1 MVYISSHIRG
11 DKIMTKSNVKLPK
24 TLDVKVTDAMIEKDI
39 VAVKSKVKTVNNAI
53 QSVLTKVML
62 RWHQSG
68 DVGTAC
74 RFMNTLVLELDGTA
88 VRNNAIK
95 SWIEAYCGFN
105 WVKGDDGKS
114 LFTYNKK
121 RSKVSYDD
129 VVTAHQ
135 NMWSTFS
142 KEPEYKPVISLDD
155 INSLKKKW
163 DRALEGLTK
172 DAEKHKNDDIDME
185 LYNIVSK
192 YLMAK

>member
-24 TLDVKVTDAMIEKDI
+24 TLDVKVTDELIEKRI
-39 VAVKSKVKTVNNAI
+39 KSVNSKVNSVNNEI
-53 QSVLTKVML
+53 QLTLTTIML
-62 RWHQSG
+62 RWNQSG

-74 RFMNTLVLELDGTA
+74 RFMNTLVLGLDGTA

-135 NMWSTFS
+135 NMWSTFT
-142 KEPEYKPVISLDD
+142 KEAEYKGMNLDEMIAKLIIQVEKKLEKPNELD
-155 INSLKKKW
+155 NINLETYKALKN
-163 DRALEGLTK
+163 TQ
-172 DAEKHKNDDIDME
+172 
-185 LYNIVSK
+185 Y
-192 YLMAK
+192 AK

>member
-1 MVYISSHIRG
+1 MA
-11 DKIMTKSNVKLPK
+11 KINVKLPK
-24 TLDVKVTDAMIEKDI
+24 TLNVTVTDAMIEKDI
-39 VAVKSKVKTVNNAI
+39 IAVKSKVKTVNNAI

-74 RFMNTLVLELDGTA
+74 RFANTIVLELKGSA
-88 VRNNAIK
+88 VRCNAIIA
-95 SWIEAYCGFN
+95 WFEAYAGFQM
-105 WVKGDDGKS
+105 VKDDDGKS

-135 NMWSTFS
+135 NMWSTFT

-155 INSLKKKW
+155 INGIKKKW
-163 DRALEGLTK
+163 DRALEGSTK

-185 LYNIVSK
+185 LYNIISR
-192 YLMAK
+192 YLMTK

>member
-1 MVYISSHIRG
+1 MMVYISSHIRG

-24 TLDVKVTDAMIEKDI
+24 TLDVKLTDAMIEKDI

-68 DVGTAC
+68 DVATAC

-95 SWIEAYCGFN
+95 SWIQAYCGFN

-121 RSKVSYDD
+121 RSKVSYDE

-135 NMWSTFS
+135 NMWSTFT
-142 KEPEYKPVISLDD
+142 KEPEYKGMNLDD
-155 INSLKKKW
+155 VIAKLIIQVEKKLEKPNELDNINLETYKALKN
-163 DRALEGLTK
+163 TQ
-172 DAEKHKNDDIDME
+172 
-185 LYNIVSK
+185 Y
-192 YLMAK
+192 AK

>member
-1 MVYISSHIRG
+1 MMVYISSHIRG

-39 VAVKSKVKTVNNAI
+39 VAVKSKVRTVNNAI

-121 RSKVSYDD
+121 RSKVSYDE

-135 NMWSTFS
+135 NMWSTFT
-142 KEPEYKPVISLDD
+142 KEPDYKGMNLDD
-155 INSLKKKW
+155 VIAKLIIQVEKKLEKPNELDNINLETYKALKN
-163 DRALEGLTK
+163 TQ
-172 DAEKHKNDDIDME
+172 
-185 LYNIVSK
+185 Y
-192 YLMAK
+192 AK

>member
-1 MVYISSHIRG
+1 
-11 DKIMTKSNVKLPK
+11 MTKSNVKLPK
-24 TLDVKVTDAMIEKDI
+24 TLDVTVTDELIEKRI
-39 VAVKSKVKTVNNAI
+39 KSVNSKVKNVNNEI
-53 QSVLTKVML
+53 QLTLTTIML

-74 RFMNTLVLELDGTA
+74 RFMNTLVIDLDGTA

-135 NMWSTFS
+135 NMWSTFT
-142 KEPEYKPVISLDD
+142 KEPDYKGMNLDD
-155 INSLKKKW
+155 VIAKLIIQVEKKLEKPNELDNINLETYKALKNTQYVK
-163 DRALEGLTK
+163 
-172 DAEKHKNDDIDME
+172 
-185 LYNIVSK
+185 
-192 YLMAK
+192 

>member
-1 MVYISSHIRG
+1 MA
-11 DKIMTKSNVKLPK
+11 KINVKLPK
-24 TLDVKVTDAMIEKDI
+24 TLDVKLTDAMIEKDI
-39 VAVKSKVKTVNNAI
+39 IAVKSKVKTVNNAI

-74 RFMNTLVLELDGTA
+74 RFMNTLVLELDGSA

-95 SWIEAYCGFN
+95 SWIQAYCGFN

-135 NMWSTFS
+135 NMWSTFT

-155 INSLKKKW
+155 INALKKKW
-163 DRALEGLTK
+163 DRALEGSTK

-185 LYNIVSK
+185 LYNIVSR
-192 YLMAK
+192 YLMTK

>member
-24 TLDVKVTDAMIEKDI
+24 TLDVKLTDAMIEKDI
-39 VAVKSKVKTVNNAI
+39 IAVKSKVKTVNNAI

-74 RFMNTLVLELDGTA
+74 RFMNTLVLELDGSA

-95 SWIEAYCGFN
+95 SWIQAYCGFN

-135 NMWSTFS
+135 NMWSTFT

-155 INSLKKKW
+155 INALKKKW
-163 DRALEGLTK
+163 DRALEGSTK
-172 DAEKHKNDDIDME
+172 DAEKHKNDVIDME

-192 YLMAK
+192 YLMTK

>member
-1 MVYISSHIRG
+1 
-11 DKIMTKSNVKLPK
+11 MTKSNVKLPK
-24 TLDVKVTDAMIEKDI
+24 TLDVKVTDELIEKRLKS
-39 VAVKSKVKTVNNAI
+39 VNSKVKNVNNEI
-53 QSVLTKVML
+53 QLTLTTIML

-135 NMWSTFS
+135 NMWSTFT
-142 KEPEYKPVISLDD
+142 KEAEYKGVDSYKIANQAKAIMD
-155 INSLKKKW
+155 K
-163 DRALEGLTK
+163 ALQGAEK
-172 DAEKHKNDDIDME
+172 DSEKHKVDNIDMDFYKLINE
-185 LYNIVSK
+185 
-192 YLMAK
+192 YLMTK

>member
-1 MVYISSHIRG
+1 
-11 DKIMTKSNVKLPK
+11 MTKSNVKLPK
-24 TLDVKVTDAMIEKDI
+24 TLDVKLTDAMIEKDI

-68 DVGTAC
+68 DVATAC

-95 SWIEAYCGFN
+95 SWIQAYCGFN

-121 RSKVSYDD
+121 RSKVSYDE

-135 NMWSTFS
+135 NMWSTFT
-142 KEPEYKPVISLDD
+142 KEPEYKGMNLDD
-155 INSLKKKW
+155 VIAKLIIQVEKKLEKPNELDNINLETYKALKN
-163 DRALEGLTK
+163 TQ
-172 DAEKHKNDDIDME
+172 
-185 LYNIVSK
+185 Y
-192 YLMAK
+192 AK

>member
-1 MVYISSHIRG
+1 MMVYISSHIRG

-39 VAVKSKVKTVNNAI
+39 VAVKSKVRTVNNAI
-53 QSVLTKVML
+53 QSILTKVML

-105 WVKGDDGKS
+105 WVKDDNGKS

-135 NMWSTFS
+135 NMWSTFT
-142 KEPEYKPVISLDD
+142 KEAEYKGMNLDEMIAKLIIQVEKKLEKPNELD
-155 INSLKKKW
+155 NINLETYKALKN
-163 DRALEGLTK
+163 TQ
-172 DAEKHKNDDIDME
+172 
-185 LYNIVSK
+185 Y
-192 YLMAK
+192 AK